1 MIEKLLDLGYK
12 RVRDFDD
19 KGMRENLEY
28 FTSGRANPIGSDY
41 YAKVVEQRVLYEMD
55 DGSRFENR
63 VSLNIILLADE
74 AENGMLDCFCVPPYP
89 FELKTEGDFD
99 ALANLYNV
107 YRSDLK
113 ELMEYEKK
121 HPSDA

>member
-1 MIEKLLDLGYK
+1 MYNILVVDDEEMIRKLVSK
-12 RVRDFDD
+12 
-19 KGMRENLEY
+19 
-28 FTSGRANPIGSDY
+28 
-41 YAKVVEQRVLYEMD
+41 YAV
-55 DGSRFENR
+55 FEGHT
-63 VSLNIILLADE
+63 VDE

-89 FELKTEGDFD
+89 FELKTEEDFD